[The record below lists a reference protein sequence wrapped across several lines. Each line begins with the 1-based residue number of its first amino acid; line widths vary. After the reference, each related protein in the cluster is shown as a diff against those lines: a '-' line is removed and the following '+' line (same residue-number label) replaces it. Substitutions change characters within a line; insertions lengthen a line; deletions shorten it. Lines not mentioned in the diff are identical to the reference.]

1 MKMANIKLAYKLT
14 ALVGFCLAAISTITL
29 ISLQINKEN
38 LLTDRKQ
45 KTRHVVESA
54 HSTIAYFHDQAVK
67 GSLTMEQAKARAASA
82 LKTMRYGE
90 GDYFWINDMQ
100 PKMVMH
106 PYSESLVGQD
116 LSNYTDPNGKKL
128 FVAMVTRGQEKRCRL
143 RRLHVEQ
150 KGLRGALPEDL
161 LCQRLCPLGLGR
173 RLGHLR

>member
-1 MKMANIKLAYKLT
+1 MANIKLAYKLT

-100 PKMVMH
+100 PKMLMH

-128 FVAMVTRGQEKRCRL
+128 FVAMVRSAWSRKTVPASSTTCGAKRAPRSSTRRSPMSK
-143 RRLHVEQ
+143 
-150 KGLRGALPEDL
+150 ALP
-161 LCQRLCPLGLGR
+161 PGAGS
-173 RLGHLR
+173 